1 MKLNRL
7 LREFEKKYDYG
18 IITEEEIIK
27 IAQAYFLR
35 YQDDTIIRD
44 LANINRLTEYSLD
57 YNDYEKEDINMIDP
71 LMIDDNFFL
80 IVVGL
85 IKEKIQTRDF

>member
-1 MKLNRL
+1 MKINRL